1 MVPEEGV
8 GSPGNGGTDGCE
20 LVTGLG
26 TVSKSSKSNKCSQ
39 PLRISTPTTSS
50 WFLGTGS
57 HYILQSGLKC
67 ITLRLI
73 SAQLSSSGIHSCFF
87 SPFSSFTLLLRTVSY
102 RTRLALNSQPFH
114 LSLRRLRLQ
123 GWTEHHFLSSS
134 RYSSHS
140 EMVSAVSGVIS
151 DSSKQLSELGISQSK
166 QRELISPHLNF
177 IMRAVL
183 ES

>member
-26 TVSKSSKSNKCSQ
+26 TVSKSSKSNKYSQ

-57 HYILQSGLKC
+57 HYIFQSGLKC
-67 ITLRLI
+67 ITSRLI

-87 SPFSSFTLLLRTVSY
+87 FSFLSSSFTLLLRIVSC
-102 RTRLALNSQPFH
+102 RARLALNLQS
-114 LSLRRLRLQ
+114 SLPPQSQ
-123 GWTEHHFLSSS
+123 GWTEHHFLCLPHTPLTVKSLQ
-134 RYSSHS
+134 
-140 EMVSAVSGVIS
+140 
-151 DSSKQLSELGISQSK
+151 D
-166 QRELISPHLNF
+166 REWSVTAAN
-177 IMRAVL
+177 
-183 ES
+183 S